1 MSWVTNVENIK
12 SKKCLM
18 QVFFSLSNES
28 CFLLVTL
35 VLSTSFQ
42 ILAESFPNLSKN
54 TDKKVKEKLFGL
66 FPNANENIYFLVECI
81 SISCSKAVLKI
92 EPNLMSSVTP

>member
-12 SKKCLM
+12 SKKYLM

-28 CFLLVTL
+28 CFVLVIL
-35 VLSTSFQ
+35 VLSTRFQ

-92 EPNLMSSVTP
+92 EPNLTSSVTP

>member
-1 MSWVTNVENIK
+1 MSWVTNVESIK

-28 CFLLVTL
+28 CFVLVTL
-35 VLSTSFQ
+35 VLSTTFQ

-54 TDKKVKEKLFGL
+54 TGKKVKEKLF
-66 FPNANENIYFLVECI
+66 PNPNENIYFLVECI
-81 SISCSKAVLKI
+81 PISCSKAVLKI

>member
-12 SKKCLM
+12 SKKCLI

-42 ILAESFPNLSKN
+42 ILAESSPNLSKN
-54 TDKKVKEKLFGL
+54 TEKKVKEKLFGL